1 MSQLIIDVSEH
12 DGALDWQKVK
22 DAGYHA
28 IIRVGFGRFDSGG
41 RLDETL
47 ATNVSECER
56 LGIPYGFYWYSYATR
71 TESAQV
77 EANQCVEAIK
87 GYHPSYPVYFDAEEP
102 GTEGVAQGNAM
113 AFCDVVRNAGYTP
126 GVYSSE
132 SWWQSYLT
140 GVSGVNRWVAKW
152 SSHKPTV
159 ECDLWQY
166 DSEAY
171 VPGAGPTDVSEV
183 LNAAMLPH
191 TKADPSEP
199 EKCPYCGQPIPA
211 KPPKDDSPDVPPED
225 LPKQDV
231 PEATGKLTYQQVAAE
246 VMRHMVTHDGNG
258 GHGYSQYQRW
268 GDGTREVVTLSDGTQ
283 VSVPNGDFDCSS
295 AVIEAWELALPGCTG
310 NATYTGNM
318 RECFL
323 STGLFEWHP
332 MGDGY
337 IAQTGDVYL
346 NEVHHTAMCWSAEPD
361 IMMQFSISETY
372 GISGEQGDQTGWES
386 NIKAYANYGN
396 GGWDGKLV
404 YIGPKRDGSSDK
416 TPTVTPSAPDAKADL
431 DVDGYWGRGT
441 TMALQ
446 SYFGTYVDGEV
457 WHQWAPNVNR
467 NGALTS
473 GWMCDGTAKG
483 SPVIRAMQHML
494 GVTADGIIGTDTI
507 RALQTRM
514 GTYVDGSL
522 DAGSTCVQE
531 MQRRLNAG
539 TF

>member
-1 MSQLIIDVSEH
+1 MSQRIIDVSEH
-12 DGALDWQKVK
+12 DGTLDWQKIK

-41 RLDETL
+41 RLDYNL
-47 ATNVSECER
+47 GTNVSECER
-56 LGIPYGFYWYSYATR
+56 LGIPYGFYWYSYATS
-71 TESAQV
+71 TASA
-77 EANQCVEAIK
+77 EIEGTQCVEAIK

-102 GTEGVAQGNAM
+102 GTEGVAQNNALV
-113 AFCDVVRNAGYTP
+113 FCDVIRNAGYKP
-126 GVYSSE
+126 GIYSSE
-132 SWWQSYLT
+132 SWWQNYLT
-140 GVSGVNRWVAKW
+140 DVSGVNRWVAKW
-152 SSHKPTV
+152 SSYKPNV

-171 VPGAGPTDVSEV
+171 VPGAGPADVNEV
-183 LNAAMLPH
+183 LNESMLPQ
-191 TKADPSEP
+191 TKTDPSEP
-199 EKCPYCGQPIPA
+199 KKCPYCGQPIPTN
-211 KPPKDDSPDVPPED
+211 PPKDDTPDVPSED

-231 PEATGKLTYQQVAAE
+231 PEETGKLTYQQVAAE
-246 VMRHMVTHDGNG
+246 IMHHMVTHDGNG

-268 GDGTREVVTLSDGTQ
+268 GDGTREVVILSDGTQ
-283 VSVPNGDFDCSS
+283 VSIPNGDFDCSS
-295 AVIEAWELALPGCTG
+295 AVIEAWELAFPGCTG

-318 RECFL
+318 KECFL

-337 IAQTGDVYL
+337 IAQTGDIYL
-346 NEVHHTAMCWSAEPD
+346 NEVYHTAMCWSAEPD
-361 IMMQFSISETY
+361 LMMQFSISENY
-372 GISGEQGDQTGWES
+372 SISGEQGDQTGWES

-416 TPTVTPSAPDAKADL
+416 TPTVTPSAPETTTQI

-446 SYFGTYVDGEV
+446 NYFGTYADGEV

-483 SPVIRAMQHML
+483 SPVIRALQNIL

-507 RALQTRM
+507 MALQTRM
-514 GTYVDGSL
+514 GTYVDGVL

-531 MQRRLNAG
+531 LQRRLNAG
-539 TF
+539 AI